1 MSYQVFQ
8 SPDVYV
14 VGQLRGDPGNRLHA
28 SILFLSEDVEQG
40 EETLIAQ
47 DNTQLSIHLT
57 EAHIPNSRS
66 YGVDIPCQLLP

>member
-14 VGQLRGDPGNRLHA
+14 VGQLRGDPGDRLHA

-40 EETLIAQ
+40 EEIVATSDGSKFSLQ
-47 DNTQLSIHLT
+47 LT